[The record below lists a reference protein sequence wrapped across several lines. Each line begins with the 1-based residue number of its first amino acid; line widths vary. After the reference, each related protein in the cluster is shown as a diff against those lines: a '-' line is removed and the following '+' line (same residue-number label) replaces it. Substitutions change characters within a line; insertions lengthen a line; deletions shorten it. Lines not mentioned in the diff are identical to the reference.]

1 MVIYCVE
8 HIINKI
14 KKIKINI
21 NIKIKISFNPLE
33 GVEYSFSDTF
43 EL

>member
-14 KKIKINI
+14 KKI

-33 GVEYSFSDTF
+33 GVEYLFSDTF

>member
-14 KKIKINI
+14 KKINI

-33 GVEYSFSDTF
+33 GVEYLFSDTF